1 MAEAEARPTVFH
13 EGSCVVCRRADDL
26 HHLSELGKAVC
37 TRCAPVLLRQKI
49 EGTVRRYRMIRK
61 RESVAVAL
69 SGGKD
74 SGSLLHA
81 LQYMRGRLSF
91 SLVAVHLHMGLGEYS
106 DLSVEACR
114 RQAGAL
120 GVPLRVVRTED
131 YGVRVQGTKQWPVC
145 AVCGTV
151 RRVVLGRWCRESRVD
166 SYCTGHTL
174 DDQLQF
180 MLKRLLSGR
189 RDAPHPVTRDIP
201 SFPRKCRPLFFLPD
215 AALALYAQAVG
226 LHTVGSQCPRFVP
239 EAHRFKE
246 VFELLESIAPL
257 SKGQFLEALLPA
269 MPLRPNYG
277 RERACRSCGEL
288 TTMPICPLCRLR
300 AHQQGEPVPDA
311 RGE

>member
-1 MAEAEARPTVFH
+1 MASEAPRPAAFH
-13 EGSCVVCRRADDL
+13 DGNCVICRRVDDL
-26 HHLSELGKAVC
+26 HRISEVGKAVC
-37 TRCAPVLLRQKI
+37 ARCAPVLLRQKI
-49 EGTVRRYRMIRK
+49 ESTVRRYRMIRK
-61 RESVAVAL
+61 REAVAVAL

-74 SGSLLHA
+74 SGALLHA
-81 LQYMRGRLSF
+81 LQHLRGRLSF
-91 SLVAVHLHMGLGEYS
+91 SLIALHVHMGLGEYS
-106 DLSVEACR
+106 DRSLEACR
-114 RQAGAL
+114 RQASAL
-120 GVPLRVVRTED
+120 GVPLRVAQAEE
-131 YGVRVQGTKQWPVC
+131 YGVRVEGTKQWPGC

-151 RRVVLGRWCRESRVD
+151 RRTILGRWCRDLGVD

-189 RDAPHPVTRDIP
+189 HDAPHPVGHDIP
-201 SFPRKCRPLFFLPD
+201 SYPRKCRPLFFLPD

-226 LHTVGSQCPRFVP
+226 LHTVEGQCPRFVR

-246 VFELLESIAPL
+246 VFDLLESIAPL
-257 SKGQFLEALLPA
+257 SKGQFLEAVLPT

-277 RERACRSCGEL
+277 RERPCRECGQL